1 MKATMVD
8 GVYCSDPKKNPDAIR
23 YETVTFQDC
32 LSQNLKVMDSTAF
45 TLCMDNDI
53 PIIVFDIGGNGN
65 ITKALSGEDIGTIV
79 YKG

>member
-1 MKATMVD
+1 
-8 GVYCSDPKKNPDAIR
+8 
-23 YETVTFQDC
+23 
-32 LSQNLKVMDSTAF
+32 MDSTAF

-65 ITKALSGEDIGTIV
+65 ITKALSGADIGTIV